1 MTRLSRRRL
10 APICLV
16 VATGAL
22 AAVAL
27 AAERTRV
34 TFPESLDG
42 LVHYS
47 TVKRGEVTE
56 HMLTS
61 PAAIDAARAGRELP
75 AGTHVVLEK
84 ADVKYRFVID
94 MASLKQQAA

>member
-42 LVHYS
+42 
-47 TVKRGEVTE
+47 
-56 HMLTS
+56 
-61 PAAIDAARAGRELP
+61 ARPLLDRE
-75 AGTHVVLEK
+75 A
-84 ADVKYRFVID
+84 R
-94 MASLKQQAA
+94 